1 MHARLR
7 PGAENSGKLVTHV
20 RELARNMAVIQGAD
34 LILVDG
40 PPGIGCPVTAA
51 ITGSS
56 MVLAVTEPG
65 VSGLHDLLR
74 LQELV
79 AHFHIPMAV
88 CINKADLNNEMTAR
102 IEEECHQRNV
112 PVVGHVPFDPA
123 LTRAQIRGISVIEDE
138 PSDAA
143 TAIGDV
149 WRQTMLLLNQPK
161 GAA

>member
-1 MHARLR
+1 
-7 PGAENSGKLVTHV
+7 
-20 RELARNMAVIQGAD
+20 
-34 LILVDG
+34 
-40 PPGIGCPVTAA
+40 
-51 ITGSS
+51 
-56 MVLAVTEPG
+56 
-65 VSGLHDLLR
+65 
-74 LQELV
+74 
-79 AHFHIPMAV
+79 MAV

-149 WRQTMLLLNQPK
+149 WRQTKLLLNQPK